1 MVQKYAYIHKSWS
14 SDNITLW
21 HLRLGHMSEK
31 GLQELYDNHSFP
43 FSLSLQISIS
53 KNFLGENT
61 KIYIFIFEN

>member
-1 MVQKYAYIHKSWS
+1 MPTSTNRDLV
-14 SDNITLW
+14 ITL
-21 HLRLGHMSEK
+21 LYGIYALAMSEK